1 MTNDVMA
8 DLMIKFF
15 LMGSGDAVAGSSRF
29 ISPIDHIFLS
39 LSNDGQFFSSIRR
52 LKSVK
57 TSTFRCLDDIWRII
71 LFGRLC
77 KEYVAFKQV

>member
-39 LSNDGQFFSSIRR
+39 LIVMMDNFF
-52 LKSVK
+52 V
-57 TSTFRCLDDIWRII
+57 D
-71 LFGRLC
+71 
-77 KEYVAFKQV
+77 